1 MQKIIQERLEESI
14 NVKKLILKDRR
25 LLCLIEEIVN
35 NIKEALSKGNKVIFA
50 GNGGS
55 FADSIHLTTEFVSKF
70 AFDRKPLS
78 AIALG
83 ANNSII
89 TSIGNDYSFEDI
101 FSRELDALAREGDL
115 LIAIS
120 TSGNS
125 KNIINVIQKA
135 QAKGITVYCLTG
147 EKGGAVS
154 KICKCLKIPSNTT
167 ARIQEAHITIGH
179 IICEIVEDQLCN
191 VK

>member
-1 MQKIIQERLEESI
+1 MEKIIQERLEESI
-14 NVKKLILKDRR
+14 NIKKLILKDRQ

-35 NIKEALSKGNKVIFA
+35 NIKEVLSKGNKVIFA

-125 KNIINVIQKA
+125 KNIIKVIKKA
-135 QAKGITVYCLTG
+135 QTKGITVYCLTG
-147 EKGGAVS
+147 EKGGVVA
-154 KICKCLKIPSNTT
+154 KICKCLKKINYV
-167 ARIQEAHITIGH
+167 I
-179 IICEIVEDQLCN
+179 
-191 VK
+191 

>member
-14 NVKKLILKDRR
+14 NVKRLILKDRQ
-25 LLCLIEEIVN
+25 LLCLIEEIIN
-35 NIKEALSKGNKVIFA
+35 NIKEVLSKGNKVIFA

-101 FSRELDALAREGDL
+101 FSRELDALSREGDL

-125 KNIINVIQKA
+125 KNIIKVIQKA
-135 QAKGITVYCLTG
+135 QTKGIAVYCLTG

-154 KICKCLKIPSNTT
+154 KICKCLKIPSNIT

-191 VK
+191 IK

>member
-14 NVKKLILKDRR
+14 NVKKLILKDRQ

-35 NIKEALSKGNKVIFA
+35 NIKEVLLKGNKIIFA

-55 FADSIHLTTEFVSKF
+55 FADSIHLTAEFVSKF

-101 FSRELDALAREGDL
+101 FSRELDALACEGDI

-125 KNIINVIQKA
+125 KNIIKVIQKA

-147 EKGGAVS
+147 EKRSVVT
-154 KICKCLKIPSNTT
+154 KICKCLRVPSNTT

-191 VK
+191 IK

>member
-14 NVKKLILKDRR
+14 NVKKLILKDRQ

-35 NIKEALSKGNKVIFA
+35 NIKEVLSKDNKVIFA

-55 FADSIHLTTEFVSKF
+55 FADSIHLTAEFVSKF
-70 AFDRKPLS
+70 NFDRKPLS

-101 FSRELDALAREGDL
+101 FSRELNALACEGDL

-125 KNIINVIQKA
+125 KNIIKVIKKA

-147 EKGGAVS
+147 EKGGVVA
-154 KICKCLKIPSNTT
+154 KICKCLKVPSNTT

-191 VK
+191 IK

>member
-1 MQKIIQERLEESI
+1 MKKIIQERLEESI
-14 NVKKLILKDRR
+14 NVKKLILEDKQ
-25 LLCLIEEIVN
+25 LLCLIEEIGD
-35 NIKEALSKGNKVIFA
+35 NIKEVLLKGNKIIFA

-55 FADSIHLTTEFVSKF
+55 FAYSIHLTAEFVSKF

-78 AIALG
+78 ALSLG
-83 ANNSII
+83 ENNSII
-89 TSIGNDYSFEDI
+89 TSIGNDYSFEEI
-101 FSRELDALAREGDL
+101 FSRELDALACEGDL

-125 KNIINVIQKA
+125 KNIIKVIQKA

-147 EKGGAVS
+147 EKRGVVT
-154 KICKCLKIPSNTT
+154 KICKCLRVPSNTT

-191 VK
+191 IK

>member
-14 NVKKLILKDRR
+14 NVKKLILKDRQ

-35 NIKEALSKGNKVIFA
+35 NIKGVLLKGNKVIFA

-55 FADSIHLTTEFVSKF
+55 FADSIHLTAEFVSKF
-70 AFDRKPLS
+70 NFDRKPLS

-125 KNIINVIQKA
+125 KNIIKVIQKA

-147 EKGGAVS
+147 EKGGAEHP
-154 KICKCLKIPSNTT
+154 CQAGTGD
-167 ARIQEAHITIGH
+167 H
-179 IICEIVEDQLCN
+179 
-191 VK
+191 

>member
-14 NVKKLILKDRR
+14 NVKKLILKDRQ
-25 LLCLIEEIVN
+25 LICLIEEIVN
-35 NIKEALSKGNKVIFA
+35 NIKEVLLKGNKVIFA

-55 FADSIHLTTEFVSKF
+55 FADSIHLTAEFVSKF
-70 AFDRKPLS
+70 NFDRKPLS

-125 KNIINVIQKA
+125 KNIIKVIKKA

-154 KICKCLKIPSNTT
+154 KICKCLKVPSNTT

-191 VK
+191 IK

>member
-14 NVKKLILKDRR
+14 NVKKLILKDRQ

-35 NIKEALSKGNKVIFA
+35 NIKEVLSKGNKVIFA

-55 FADSIHLTTEFVSKF
+55 FADSIHLTAEFVSKF
-70 AFDRKPLS
+70 NFDRKPLS

-101 FSRELDALAREGDL
+101 FSRELDALACEGDL

-125 KNIINVIQKA
+125 KNIIKVIQKA

-154 KICKCLKIPSNTT
+154 KICKCLKVPSNTT

-191 VK
+191 IK

>member
-14 NVKKLILKDRR
+14 NVKKLILKDRQ

-35 NIKEALSKGNKVIFA
+35 NIKEVLSKGNKVIFA
-50 GNGGS
+50 DNGGS
-55 FADSIHLTTEFVSKF
+55 FADSIHLTAEFVCKF
-70 AFDRKPLS
+70 NFDRKPLS
-78 AIALG
+78 ATALG
-83 ANNSII
+83 GNNSII

-101 FSRELDALAREGDL
+101 FSRELDALACEGDL

-125 KNIINVIQKA
+125 KNIIKVIQKA

-147 EKGGAVS
+147 EKRGVVT
-154 KICKCLKIPSNTT
+154 KICKCLRVPSNTT

-191 VK
+191 IK

>member
-14 NVKKLILKDRR
+14 NVKKLILKDRQ
-25 LLCLIEEIVN
+25 LLCLIEEIIN
-35 NIKEALSKGNKVIFA
+35 NIKEVLSKGNKVIFA
-50 GNGGS
+50 GNGGN
-55 FADSIHLTTEFVSKF
+55 FADSIHLTAEFVSKF
-70 AFDRKPLS
+70 NFDRKPLS

-83 ANNSII
+83 GNNSII
-89 TSIGNDYSFEDI
+89 TSIGNDYRFEDI
-101 FSRELDALAREGDL
+101 FSRELDALACEGDL

-125 KNIINVIQKA
+125 KNIIKVIQKA

-147 EKGGAVS
+147 EKGGAAA
-154 KICKCLKIPSNTT
+154 KICKCLKIPSNQT
-167 ARIQEAHITIGH
+167 ARIQEAYITIGH

-191 VK
+191 IK

>member
-14 NVKKLILKDRR
+14 NVKKLILKDRQ

-35 NIKEALSKGNKVIFA
+35 NIKEVISKGNKVIFA

-55 FADSIHLTTEFVSKF
+55 FADSIHLTAEFVSKF
-70 AFDRKPLS
+70 NFDRKPLS

-115 LIAIS
+115 LISIS

-125 KNIINVIQKA
+125 KNIIKVIQKA

-154 KICKCLKIPSNTT
+154 KICKCLKVPSNTT

-191 VK
+191 IK

>member
-1 MQKIIQERLEESI
+1 MQKIIHKRLEESI
-14 NVKKLILKDRR
+14 NVKKSILKDRQ
-25 LLCLIEEIVN
+25 LLCLIEEIAN
-35 NIKEALSKGNKVIFA
+35 NIKEVLLKGNKIFFA

-55 FADSIHLTTEFVSKF
+55 FADSIHIAAELVSKF
-70 AFDRKPLS
+70 NFDRKPLS
-78 AIALG
+78 ALALG
-83 ANNSII
+83 GNSSII
-89 TSIGNDYSFEDI
+89 TSIGNDYSFEEI
-101 FSRELDALAREGDL
+101 FSRELDGLACEGDL

-125 KNIINVIQKA
+125 KNIIKVIQKA

-147 EKGGAVS
+147 GKGGIVA
-154 KICKCLKIPSNTT
+154 KICKCLKVPSNTI

-191 VK
+191 IK

>member
-14 NVKKLILKDRR
+14 NVKKLILKDRQ
-25 LLCLIEEIVN
+25 LLCLIEEIIN
-35 NIKEALSKGNKVIFA
+35 NIKEVLLKGNKVIFA

-55 FADSIHLTTEFVSKF
+55 FADSIHLTAEFVSKF
-70 AFDRKPLS
+70 NFDRKPLS

-125 KNIINVIQKA
+125 KNIIKVIQKA

-147 EKGGAVS
+147 EKGGVVA
-154 KICKCLKIPSNTT
+154 KICTCLRVPSNTT
-167 ARIQEAHITIGH
+167 ARIQEAHITNGH

-191 VK
+191 IK

>member
-14 NVKKLILKDRR
+14 NVKKLILKDRQ
-25 LLCLIEEIVN
+25 LLCLVEEIVN
-35 NIKEALSKGNKVIFA
+35 NIKEVLLKGNKVIFA

-55 FADSIHLTTEFVSKF
+55 FADSIHLTAEFVSKF
-70 AFDRKPLS
+70 NFDRKPLS

-83 ANNSII
+83 GNNSII

-101 FSRELDALAREGDL
+101 FSRELDALACEGDL

-125 KNIINVIQKA
+125 KNIIKVIKKA
-135 QAKGITVYCLTG
+135 QLKGIIVYCLTG
-147 EKGGAVS
+147 EKGGVLA
-154 KICKCLKIPSNTT
+154 KICKCLKVPSNTT

-191 VK
+191 IK

>member
-14 NVKKLILKDRR
+14 NVKKLILEDRQ

-35 NIKEALSKGNKVIFA
+35 NIKEVLSKGNKVIFA

-83 ANNSII
+83 GNNSII

-101 FSRELDALAREGDL
+101 FSRELEALACKGDL

-125 KNIINVIQKA
+125 KNIIKVIQKA
-135 QAKGITVYCLTG
+135 QAEGMTVYCLTG
-147 EKGGAVS
+147 KKGGAVS
-154 KICKCLKIPSNTT
+154 QICKCLKVPSNTT

-191 VK
+191 M

>member
-14 NVKKLILKDRR
+14 NVKKLILKDRQ

-35 NIKEALSKGNKVIFA
+35 NIKEVLSKGNKVIFA

-55 FADSIHLTTEFVSKF
+55 FADSIHLTAEFVSKF
-70 AFDRKPLS
+70 NFDRKPLS

-101 FSRELDALAREGDL
+101 FSRELDALACEGDL

-125 KNIINVIQKA
+125 KNIIKVIKKA

-147 EKGGAVS
+147 EKGGIVA
-154 KICKCLKIPSNTT
+154 KICKCLKVPSNTT

-191 VK
+191 IK

>member
-14 NVKKLILKDRR
+14 NVKKLILKDRQ
-25 LLCLIEEIVN
+25 LLCLIEEITN
-35 NIKEALSKGNKVIFA
+35 NIKEVLLKGNKVIFA

-55 FADSIHLTTEFVSKF
+55 FADSIHLTAEFVSKF

-83 ANNSII
+83 GNNSII

-101 FSRELDALAREGDL
+101 FSRELDALAYKGDL

-125 KNIINVIQKA
+125 KNIIKVIQKA
-135 QAKGITVYCLTG
+135 QAKGIIVYCLTG

-179 IICEIVEDQLCN
+179 IICGIVEEQLCN
-191 VK
+191 KK

>member
-1 MQKIIQERLEESI
+1 MEKIIQEKLEESI
-14 NVKKLILKDRR
+14 NVKKLILKDRQ

-35 NIKEALSKGNKVIFA
+35 NIKEVLLKGNKIIFA

-55 FADSIHLTTEFVSKF
+55 FADSIHLTAEFVSKF

-83 ANNSII
+83 GNSSII
-89 TSIGNDYSFEDI
+89 TSIGNDYKFEEI
-101 FSRELDALAREGDL
+101 FSREFDALVREGDL

-125 KNIINVIQKA
+125 KNIIKVIQKA
-135 QAKGITVYCLTG
+135 QVKGITVYCLTG
-147 EKGGAVS
+147 EKSGAVA
-154 KICKCLKIPSNTT
+154 KICKCLKIPSDTT

-191 VK
+191 IK

>member
-1 MQKIIQERLEESI
+1 
-14 NVKKLILKDRR
+14 V
-25 LLCLIEEIVN
+25 
-35 NIKEALSKGNKVIFA
+35 NKVNIFIHKLKILVTNA
-50 GNGGS
+50 GRFIGS
-55 FADSIHLTTEFVSKF
+55 HLTTEFVSKF

-89 TSIGNDYSFEDI
+89 TAIGNDYSFEDI

-154 KICKCLKIPSNTT
+154 KICKCLKVPSNTT

-191 VK
+191 IK

>member
-1 MQKIIQERLEESI
+1 MQKIIQKRLEESI
-14 NVKKLILKDRR
+14 NVKKLILKDRK
-25 LLCLIEEIVN
+25 LLCLIEEIII
-35 NIKEALSKGNKVIFA
+35 NIKEVLSKGNKVIFA

-55 FADSIHLTTEFVSKF
+55 FADSIHLTAEFVSKF

-89 TSIGNDYSFEDI
+89 TSVGNDYSFEDI
-101 FSRELDALAREGDL
+101 FSRELDALAREEDL

-125 KNIINVIQKA
+125 KNIIKVIKKA

-147 EKGGAVS
+147 GKGGVLA
-154 KICKCLKIPSNTT
+154 KMCKCLKVPSNTT

-191 VK
+191 IK

>member
-14 NVKKLILKDRR
+14 NVKKLVLKDRQ

-35 NIKEALSKGNKVIFA
+35 NIKEVLLKGNKIIFA

-55 FADSIHLTTEFVSKF
+55 FADSIHLTAEFVSKF
-70 AFDRKPLS
+70 NFDRKPLS

-89 TSIGNDYSFEDI
+89 TSIGNDYSFEEI

-147 EKGGAVS
+147 EKGGVVA
-154 KICKCLKIPSNTT
+154 KICKCLKVPSNTT

-191 VK
+191 IK

>member
-14 NVKKLILKDRR
+14 KVKKLILKDRQ

-35 NIKEALSKGNKVIFA
+35 NIKEVLSKGNKVIFA

-89 TSIGNDYSFEDI
+89 ASIGNDYSFEDI

-125 KNIINVIQKA
+125 KNIIKVIQKA
-135 QAKGITVYCLTG
+135 RAKGITVYCLTG

-154 KICKCLKIPSNTT
+154 KICKCLKVPSNTT

-179 IICEIVEDQLCN
+179 IICEIVEDQLC
-191 VK
+191 VIK

>member
-14 NVKKLILKDRR
+14 NVKKLILKDSQ
-25 LLCLIEEIVN
+25 LLCLIEEIVD
-35 NIKEALSKGNKVIFA
+35 NIKEVISKGNKVIFA

-55 FADSIHLTTEFVSKF
+55 FADSIHLTAEFVSKF
-70 AFDRKPLS
+70 NFDRKPLS

-125 KNIINVIQKA
+125 KNIIKVIQKA

-191 VK
+191 IK

>member
-1 MQKIIQERLEESI
+1 VQKIIQKRLEESI
-14 NVKKLILKDRR
+14 NVKKLILKDKQ

-35 NIKEALSKGNKVIFA
+35 NLKKVLSKGNKVIFA

-55 FADSIHLTTEFVSKF
+55 FADSIHLTAEFVSKF
-70 AFDRKPLS
+70 NFDRKPLS

-101 FSRELDALAREGDL
+101 FSRELDALACEGDL

-125 KNIINVIQKA
+125 KNIIKVVQKA
-135 QAKGITVYCLTG
+135 QTKGITVYCLTG
-147 EKGGAVS
+147 EKRGVVT
-154 KICKCLKIPSNTT
+154 KICKCLRVPSNIT

-191 VK
+191 IK

>member
-14 NVKKLILKDRR
+14 NVKKLILKDKH

-35 NIKEALSKGNKVIFA
+35 NIKGVLLKGNKVIFA

-55 FADSIHLTTEFVSKF
+55 FADSIHLTAEFVSKF
-70 AFDRKPLS
+70 NFDRKPLS

-125 KNIINVIQKA
+125 KNIIKVIQKA
-135 QAKGITVYCLTG
+135 QAKGVTVYCLTG

-154 KICKCLKIPSNTT
+154 KICKCLKVPSNIT

-191 VK
+191 IK

>member
-14 NVKKLILKDRR
+14 NVKKLILKDKY

-35 NIKEALSKGNKVIFA
+35 NIKEVISKGNKVIFA

-55 FADSIHLTTEFVSKF
+55 FADSIHLTAEFVSKF
-70 AFDRKPLS
+70 NFDRKPLS

-125 KNIINVIQKA
+125 KNIIKVIKKA

-154 KICKCLKIPSNTT
+154 KICKCLKVPSNTT

-191 VK
+191 IK

>member
-14 NVKKLILKDRR
+14 SIKKLILKDRQ

-35 NIKEALSKGNKVIFA
+35 NIKEVLLKGNKVIFA

-55 FADSIHLTTEFVSKF
+55 FADSIHLTAEFVSKF
-70 AFDRKPLS
+70 NFDRKPLS

-83 ANNSII
+83 ENNSII

-101 FSRELDALAREGDL
+101 FSRELDALACEGDI

-125 KNIINVIQKA
+125 KNIIKVIQKA
-135 QAKGITVYCLTG
+135 QAKGNTVYCLTG
-147 EKGGAVS
+147 GKGGVLA
-154 KICKCLKIPSNTT
+154 KICKCLKVPSNTT

-191 VK
+191 IK

>member
-14 NVKKLILKDRR
+14 NVKKIILKDKQ

-55 FADSIHLTTEFVSKF
+55 FADSIHLTAEFVSKF
-70 AFDRKPLS
+70 NFDRKPLS

-125 KNIINVIQKA
+125 KNIIKVIKKA
-135 QAKGITVYCLTG
+135 QTKGITVYCLTG

-154 KICKCLKIPSNTT
+154 KICKCLKVPSNTT

-179 IICEIVEDQLCN
+179 IICEIVEDKLCN
-191 VK
+191 IK

>member
-14 NVKKLILKDRR
+14 NVKKLILKDKQ

-35 NIKEALSKGNKVIFA
+35 NIKEVLSKGNKVIFT

-89 TSIGNDYSFEDI
+89 TSIANDYSFEDI

-120 TSGNS
+120 TSVNS
-125 KNIINVIQKA
+125 KNIIKVIKKA

-191 VK
+191 IK

>member
-1 MQKIIQERLEESI
+1 MHKIIQERLEESI
-14 NVKKLILKDRR
+14 NVKKLILKDRQ

-35 NIKEALSKGNKVIFA
+35 NIKEVLSKGNKVIFA

-55 FADSIHLTTEFVSKF
+55 FADSIHLTAEFVSKF
-70 AFDRKPLS
+70 NFDRKPLS

-101 FSRELDALAREGDL
+101 FSRELDALACEGDI

-125 KNIINVIQKA
+125 KNIIKVIKKA
-135 QAKGITVYCLTG
+135 QAKGNTVYCLTG
-147 EKGGAVS
+147 GKGGVIA
-154 KICKCLKIPSNTT
+154 KICKCLRVPSNTT

-191 VK
+191 IK